1 MTPAP
6 PLTTPVCTDG
16 TAQVA
21 QLSGHGEA
29 FGVFV
34 VQELLWRLITSTRSI
49 LEHLELANDAL
60 GDAGAIA
67 VSRAMVK
74 LTDLVTI
81 DLSANDIGPRG
92 ATAIYE
98 ALSQVPSNSKLK
110 SVTLDDNPAIPPAL

>member
-1 MTPAP
+1 M
-6 PLTTPVCTDG
+6 CTDG

-81 DLSANDIGPRG
+81 DLSAWVC
-92 ATAIYE
+92 
-98 ALSQVPSNSKLK
+98 VP
-110 SVTLDDNPAIPPAL
+110 P